1 MILQMKKIKI
11 GLDLKKQENIIKEV
25 IEDID
30 KLNNYSTEYPL
41 SEKVI
46 LTYNDYL
53 KENIKN

>member
-1 MILQMKKIKI
+1 MKKIKI

-41 SEKVI
+41 SEKVV

-53 KENIKN
+53 NENRKN

>member
-1 MILQMKKIKI
+1 MLR
-11 GLDLKKQENIIKEV
+11 KQENIIKEV

-41 SEKVI
+41 NEKAI

-53 KENIKN
+53 KENKNN